1 MKIFKQL
8 TLLVAV
14 FLVANMTAQVVLDMK
29 LSGTSSNHKIIPHD
43 ANSSLPD
50 TITVHGY
57 IVNHKKGICGDICA
71 GGTIQLELSEK
82 AEGYPHSYMYIVTG
96 CTTGETNPEIISL
109 LVTKFTGAEKKCFY
123 KDVVEV
129 IDSKTIPYYKTSL
142 SETEKTIMK

>member
-1 MKIFKQL
+1 MKIFKLL

-14 FLVANMTAQVVLDMK
+14 FCAVNLNAQVVLDMK
-29 LSGTSSNHKIIPHD
+29 LSGTSSDYKIIPHD

-50 TITVHGY
+50 TITVSGY

-82 AEGYPHSYMYIVTG
+82 VEGYPHSYMYIVTG

>member
-1 MKIFKQL
+1 MKMFKLL
-8 TLLVAV
+8 TSLVVV
-14 FLVANMTAQVVLDMK
+14 FFGVNLTAQVVLDMT
-29 LSGTSSNHKIIPHD
+29 LSQTTSNHKITSHD

-50 TITVHGY
+50 TTTVIGY

-82 AEGYPHSYMYIVTG
+82 VEGYPHSYMYIVTG

-109 LVTKFTGAEKKCFY
+109 LVTKFTGEEKECYY

-129 IDSKTIPYYKTSL
+129 INSKAIPYYKISL
-142 SETEKTIMK
+142 LDTEKTIIK